1 MNMEL
6 IIIIIITFVDN
17 TGIKNTYGLNRSISR
32 KPIKSSKIYVE
43 GSSFKFLL
51 ETKSLK

>member
-6 IIIIIITFVDN
+6 IIRCVDK
-17 TGIKNTYGLNRSISR
+17 TGIKNTFGLDRSISR